1 MKFVQVIIK
10 CALVYQ
16 KGKDAS
22 HCYDYE
28 KKWENWVPGAGE
40 TFIFLFLTSENV
52 SAVKSSGYAPNQ
64 MGIKM
69 KFFVLLFL
77 FPPCA
82 RRRWC
87 FRSKDTHNDDTMPAS
102 YNLKMALGI
111 FQNQS
116 MIIHR
121 EHFWFHPKV
130 LIIKRIGRNL
140 QKTII

>member
-1 MKFVQVIIK
+1 M
-10 CALVYQ
+10 YQ

-77 FPPCA
+77 FHGTDDVSDQ
-82 RRRWC
+82 R
-87 FRSKDTHNDDTMPAS
+87 THIEWWHNAS
-102 YNLKMALGI
+102 
-111 FQNQS
+111 
-116 MIIHR
+116 
-121 EHFWFHPKV
+121 
-130 LIIKRIGRNL
+130 
-140 QKTII
+140 

>member
-1 MKFVQVIIK
+1 MCQ
-10 CALVYQ
+10 
-16 KGKDAS
+16 
-22 HCYDYE
+22 
-28 KKWENWVPGAGE
+28 
-40 TFIFLFLTSENV
+40 LFWLCSE
-52 SAVKSSGYAPNQ
+52 SDGNQ
-64 MGIKM
+64 NE
-69 KFFVLLFL
+69 V
-77 FPPCA
+77 
-82 RRRWC
+82 
-87 FRSKDTHNDDTMPAS
+87 FRSLVSFSVQMMFQIKGHNDDTMPAS